1 MWPLVIMAAGMVAG
15 QLAGRSDRKR
25 AKKARQA
32 QEAMLAQLRA
42 LAAQS
47 STRGNSFLDTY
58 ERDFAPV
65 AREAVDAAR
74 LVGRPD
80 LAGISADNASAFQQ
94 QRGAIQRQMAR
105 AGVNPLDG
113 MYGSIM
119 SDLANE
125 EGKSLVLNRNQAR
138 RGAAMDRYN
147 ALSGAAQLGQMPLQA
162 GINLIGSAGNMLSGG
177 AQQYGQVAQGYS
189 DSAAATAAAI
199 SNIAGMAAAGVGN
212 SGGANA
218 GVKGQGT
225 MVQSNSK
232 STAPVGAVGAS
243 GAGPVYPSGVPWG
256 DFVMRNGGVRMPYY
270 GAGAG
275 AGWWQTGGR

>member
-1 MWPLVIMAAGMVAG
+1 
-15 QLAGRSDRKR
+15 
-25 AKKARQA
+25 ARQA

-42 LAAQS
+42 LSAQS
-47 STRGNSFLDTY
+47 ATRGNSFLDTY

-74 LVGRPD
+74 QVGRPD

-94 QRGAIQRQMAR
+94 QRGAIQRQMQR

-119 SDLANE
+119 GDLANA
-125 EGKSLVLNRNQAR
+125 EGQSLVLNRNQAR

-147 ALSGAAQLGQMPLQA
+147 ALSGAAELGQMPLNA

-189 DSAAATAAAI
+189 DSAAATSAAI
-199 SNIAGMAAAGVGN
+199 NNIAGMAAGYASGG

-218 GVKGQGT
+218 GVKGQGQ
-225 MVQSNSK
+225 MVQSTGK
-232 STAPVGAVGAS
+232 STAPVAGVGTANVQ
-243 GAGPVYPSGVPWG
+243 PIYPSGVPWG
-256 DFVMRNGGVRMPYY
+256 DFVARNGARPSYY
-270 GAGAG
+270 GSGAGAG